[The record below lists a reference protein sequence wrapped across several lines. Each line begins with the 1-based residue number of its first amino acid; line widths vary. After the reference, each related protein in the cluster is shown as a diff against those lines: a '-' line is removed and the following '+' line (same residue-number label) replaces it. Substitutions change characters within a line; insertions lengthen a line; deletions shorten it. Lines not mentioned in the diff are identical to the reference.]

1 MEIKFLYIFIVL
13 LMFIFLN
20 NNEVPIAQS
29 NERAPIDSTFQDEL
43 TIGVNHVSNNRYEEA
58 LALFD
63 SLQQVFPYHPAPN
76 FFIAFTYQSWMLTY
90 RFNEFQN
97 DFYVNTKLALDK
109 GTRLLEKNNDPWLNF
124 YVGAAYGYKALHRFR
139 QHNWIGAYIDGRKG
153 INNLNTALEKLPN
166 LYDCY
171 YGLGNYNFWSTEKS
185 KFIRI
190 LVFWMEDKR
199 KRGLDQLQLSIDRGR
214 YCPYEATHGLIIAYY
229 YYGDYDKAL
238 ALNNI
243 AMELNDNPSLETLY
257 MRGRLMARFE
267 KWSEVQTIFQK
278 ILEQLVVHPYQ
289 SIGYQVEC
297 KYWIAEALKSQN
309 QPYEAYELT
318 VHALAQS
325 KNWSKDKEID
335 NPLEGF
341 DIIKKHLEKLH
352 DKLEKEIAKE
362 NSINMQ

>member
-1 MEIKFLYIFIVL
+1 MEIKFSYIFIVL

-29 NERAPIDSTFQDEL
+29 NERAPIDSTFQGVL
-43 TIGVNHVSNNRYEEA
+43 TIGINHVSNNRYEEA

-97 DFYVNTKLALDK
+97 EFYKNTKLAIEK
-109 GTRLLEKNNDPWLNF
+109 GTKLLEKNNDPWLNF

-139 QHNWIGAYIDGRKG
+139 QFNWIGAYFDGRKG
-153 INNLNTALEKLPN
+153 INTLYTALEKLPN

-171 YGLGNYNFWSTEKS
+171 YGLGSYNYWGSVKS
-185 KFIRI
+185 KYIRI

-199 KRGLDQLQLSIDRGR
+199 KLGLDQLQLCIDRGR

-229 YYGDYDKAL
+229 YNGDYDKAL
-238 ALNNI
+238 TLNNI
-243 AMELNDNPSLETLY
+243 AMELNDTPSLETLY

-267 KWSEVQTIFQK
+267 RWSEVQNIFQR
-278 ILEQLVVHPYQ
+278 ILKQLVVYPYQ

-297 KYWIAEALKSQN
+297 KYWIAEALISQN
-309 QPYEAYELT
+309 HPDDAFNLV
-318 VHALAQS
+318 VHALTQS
-325 KNWSKDKEID
+325 KYWIKNKEID
-335 NPLEGF
+335 NPIEGF
-341 DIIKKHLEKLH
+341 DIIIKRLEILH
-352 DKLEKEIAKE
+352 DTLEKEIGK
-362 NSINMQ
+362 